1 LAQISGLKKNNKNGQ
16 PPTVKN
22 VTPLRMCK
30 GVPLPS
36 WIKRNTST
44 KDKKKEIKIHA
55 GWKSRLNDETKTNP
69 TKTKT

>member
-30 GVPLPS
+30 GVPPPS

-44 KDKKKEIKIHA
+44 KDKKKKT
-55 GWKSRLNDETKTNP
+55 RLMQGGNQDQIMKRKQN
-69 TKTKT
+69 KRN